1 MTKIIHITNNL
12 DNRTETFIRNFLI
25 EMNSVDGINLDIYQ
39 KSKTKVSLEHLEAN
53 KIINRSYL
61 TKIRDKYFGPW
72 DSLLNRLKRLG
83 IEVHDLTNID
93 CIVIDYAVNAVDLL
107 KNVNIID
114 IPVFVFLHGYD
125 ASKSFRSK
133 SFTEQFSKLAKKEN
147 VYFVSPCQ
155 FFINKLLVN
164 FSLDN
169 SKFILL
175 PYGVVKP
182 NEEVLLQ
189 NVPSRVFRLLFVGR
203 FVEKKNPLVLVE
215 VVRVLV
221 NELRISNF
229 ELVLVG
235 EGPLFERVSQQIEVY
250 NLQSYIFLRGSVS
263 HFDVLKEMQGSH
275 IYLQHS
281 VTDFEGDQEGLPNSI
296 LEAMAAGLL
305 VVSTL
310 HSGIPEIVEN
320 GKTGFLVQE
329 FDYIRMAEKLG
340 LLLKDK
346 DLYLDMRNNAIEY
359 ASKRLW
365 SNSERVNNFLINATE
380 LCLNS

>member
-1 MTKIIHITNNL
+1 M
-12 DNRTETFIRNFLI
+12 
-25 EMNSVDGINLDIYQ
+25 EMNSVNGLNLDIYQ
-39 KSKTKVSLEHLEAN
+39 KSKAKASLEHLEAN
-53 KIINRSYL
+53 TIINRSYL

-155 FFINKLLVN
+155 FFINKLLLN

-189 NVPSRVFRLLFVGR
+189 NVPNRVFRLLFVGR

-235 EGPLFERVSQQIEVY
+235 EGPLFERVSQQIEAY
-250 NLQSYIFLRGSVS
+250 NLQSYIFLRGSLTHVE
-263 HFDVLKEMQGSH
+263 VMEEMQESH
-275 IYLQHS
+275 IYVQHS

-296 LEAMAAGLL
+296 LEAMAAGLP
-305 VVSTL
+305 VVSTF

-329 FDYIRMAEKLG
+329 FDYVGMAEKLG
-340 LLLKDK
+340 LLLNDK
-346 DLYLDMRNNAIEY
+346 EMYFNMRNNAIEY

-365 SNSERVNNFLINATE
+365 SNSERVNNFLMRATE

>member
-1 MTKIIHITNNL
+1 LTKIIHITNNL

-25 EMNSVDGINLDIYQ
+25 ELNSIDGLDLDIYQ
-39 KSKTKVSLEHLEAN
+39 MSKTKVSLEHLEAN
-53 KIINRSYL
+53 TIIKRSYL
-61 TKIRDKYFGPW
+61 TKIRDGYFGPW

-83 IEVHDLTNID
+83 IDVHDLTNID
-93 CIVIDYAVNAVDLL
+93 CIVIDYAVNAVDLF
-107 KNVNIID
+107 KNVNVMN
-114 IPVFVFLHGYD
+114 IPVFVFVHGYD
-125 ASKSFRSK
+125 ASKSFRRK
-133 SFTEQFSKLAKKEN
+133 SFTEQFSRLAKKEN

-164 FSLDN
+164 FSLAN

-182 NEEVLLQ
+182 NAEILLQ
-189 NVPSRVFRLLFVGR
+189 NVPNRVFRLLFVGR
-203 FVEKKNPLVLVE
+203 FVEKKNPLFLVE

-229 ELVLVG
+229 ELALVG
-235 EGPLFERVSQQIEVY
+235 EGPLFERVRQQIEAY
-250 NLQSYIFLRGSVS
+250 NLQSYIFLRGSLS
-263 HFDVLKEMQGSH
+263 HVEVLEELQGSH
-275 IYLQHS
+275 IYVQHS
-281 VTDFEGDQEGLPNSI
+281 VTDFDGDQEGLPNSI
-296 LEAMAAGLL
+296 LEAIAAGLPI
-305 VVSTL
+305 VSTF

-320 GKTGFLVQE
+320 CKTGFLVQE
-329 FDYIRMAEKLG
+329 FDYAGMAEKLG

-346 DLYLDMRNNAIEY
+346 DLYFDMRNNAIEY

-365 SNSERVNNFLINATE
+365 SNSERVNNFLIRASE

>member
-1 MTKIIHITNNL
+1 M
-12 DNRTETFIRNFLI
+12 DNRTETFIRNFLVEI
-25 EMNSVDGINLDIYQ
+25 NSVDGLNLNIYQ
-39 KSKTKVSLEHLEAN
+39 KSKTKTGRNYLAAVTLTN
-53 KIINRSYL
+53 KSYL
-61 TKIRDKYFGPW
+61 TKIRDKFFGCW
-72 DSLLNRLKRLG
+72 DSQLNRLKRIG
-83 IEVHDLTNID
+83 INARDLVNID
-93 CIVIDYAVNAVDLL
+93 CIVIDYALNLVDLF
-107 KNVNIID
+107 KNVGIID

-133 SFTEQFSKLAKKEN
+133 SFIEQFSRLAKKEN

-164 FSLDN
+164 FSLAN

-182 NEEVLLQ
+182 NAEIILQ
-189 NVPSRVFRLLFVGR
+189 NVPNRVFRFLFVGR
-203 FVEKKNPLVLVE
+203 FVEKKNPLALVE

-221 NELRISNF
+221 NELGISNF

-235 EGPLFERVSQQIEVY
+235 EGPLFKRVSQQIEAY
-250 NLQSYIFLRGSVS
+250 NLQSYIFLRGSLS
-263 HFDVLKEMQGSH
+263 HMEVMEEMQESH
-275 IYLQHS
+275 IYVQHS

-296 LEAMAAGLL
+296 LEAIAAGLP

-310 HSGIPEIVEN
+310 HSGIPEIVDN

-329 FDYIRMAEKLG
+329 FDYIGMAEKLG
-340 LLLKDK
+340 LLLNDK
-346 DLYLDMRNNAIEY
+346 DLYFAMRNNTVDY

-365 SNSERVNNFLINATE
+365 SNSERVNNFLIRATK
-380 LCLNS
+380 LCVNF

>member
-1 MTKIIHITNNL
+1 L
-12 DNRTETFIRNFLI
+12 DNRTETFIRNFLVEI
-25 EMNSVDGINLDIYQ
+25 NSVDGLNLNIYQ
-39 KSKTKVSLEHLEAN
+39 KSKTKTGRNYLAAVTLTN
-53 KIINRSYL
+53 KSYL
-61 TKIRDKYFGPW
+61 TKIRDKFFGCW
-72 DSLLNRLKRLG
+72 DSQLNRLKRIG
-83 IEVHDLTNID
+83 INARDLVNID
-93 CIVIDYAVNAVDLL
+93 CIVIDYALNLVDLF
-107 KNVNIID
+107 KNVGIID

-133 SFTEQFSKLAKKEN
+133 SFIEQFSRLAKKEN

-164 FSLDN
+164 FSLAN

-182 NEEVLLQ
+182 NAEIILQ
-189 NVPSRVFRLLFVGR
+189 NVPNRVFRFLFVGR
-203 FVEKKNPLVLVE
+203 FVEKKNPLALVE

-221 NELRISNF
+221 NELGISNF

-235 EGPLFERVSQQIEVY
+235 EGPLFKRVSQQIEAY
-250 NLQSYIFLRGSVS
+250 NLQSYIFLRGSLS
-263 HFDVLKEMQGSH
+263 HMEVMEEMQESH
-275 IYLQHS
+275 IYVQHS

-296 LEAMAAGLL
+296 LEAIAAGLP

-310 HSGIPEIVEN
+310 HSGIPEIVDN

-329 FDYIRMAEKLG
+329 FDYIGMAEKLG
-340 LLLKDK
+340 LLLNDK
-346 DLYLDMRNNAIEY
+346 DLYFAMRNNTVDY

-365 SNSERVNNFLINATE
+365 SNSERVNNFLIRATK
-380 LCLNS
+380 LCVNF

>member
-12 DNRTETFIRNFLI
+12 DNRTETFIRNFLM
-25 EMNSVDGINLDIYQ
+25 EMNSVNGLNLDIYQ
-39 KSKTKVSLEHLEAN
+39 KSKAKASLEHLEAN
-53 KIINRSYL
+53 TIINRSYL

-155 FFINKLLVN
+155 FFINKLLLN

-189 NVPSRVFRLLFVGR
+189 NVPNRVFRLLFVGR

-235 EGPLFERVSQQIEVY
+235 EGPLFERVSQQIEAY
-250 NLQSYIFLRGSVS
+250 NLQSYIFLRGSLTHVE
-263 HFDVLKEMQGSH
+263 VMEEMQESH
-275 IYLQHS
+275 IYVQHS

-296 LEAMAAGLL
+296 LEAMAAGLP
-305 VVSTL
+305 VVSTF

-329 FDYIRMAEKLG
+329 FDYVGMAEKLG
-340 LLLKDK
+340 LLLNDK
-346 DLYLDMRNNAIEY
+346 EMYFNMRNNAIEY

-365 SNSERVNNFLINATE
+365 SNSERVNNFLMRATE